1 MARLNT
7 FVHVVSQ
14 GEDGGQLS
22 GMFGPADDLP
32 DWAAAAITNPDVWDG
47 DPPEPAR
54 EPAEEKEPATGEL
67 VEPPR
72 HGKGSSA
79 EAWREYAEKLGWFEK
94 IEADASQRDIIAAVD
109 EERAR
114 RAKQDKE

>member
-7 FVHVVSQ
+7 FVHVVFQ
-14 GEDGGQLS
+14 GEDGVQMS

-32 DWAAAAITNPDVWDG
+32 DWAAAAITNPNVWDG
-47 DPPEPAR
+47 EPPEPA
-54 EPAEEKEPATGEL
+54 KEPAASPGEL

-79 EAWREYAEKLGWFEK
+79 EAWRDYAEKLGWFDK

-114 RAKQDKE
+114 RAKQNKE

>member
-7 FVHVVSQ
+7 FVHVVATDA
-14 GEDGGQLS
+14 DGTQQS
-22 GMFGPADDLP
+22 GTFGPADDLP

-47 DPPEPAR
+47 DPPEPVTESAA
-54 EPAEEKEPATGEL
+54 PDGEL

-79 EAWREYAEKLGWFEK
+79 EAWRSYAEKLGWFDK
-94 IEADASQRDIIAAVD
+94 IEDDATQRDIIAAVD
-109 EERAR
+109 AERAK
-114 RAKQDKE
+114 RAEQDKE